1 MKAIKKSFHLFEPRG
16 INENLDVELF
26 EKESNIK
33 LPVLFKEFLK
43 SFHIDKVFPEVY
55 FLSKFKDTFGS
66 GRLYYIPK
74 IEDLFLGEIFDLE
87 KGLDV
92 RNRLYSVEDEVFSY
106 GYFPFGQDSTGH
118 FILMVGIGTNNLE
131 KIYVESPDE
140 SFQEG
145 ERFTLLANNIFEFI
159 RGFEY
164 VEREKLSDDI
174 KYNQLYR
181 NWGEDFWRVREEGQ
195 DSSSSEHSVK

>member
-1 MKAIKKSFHLFEPRG
+1 MKAIKRSFHLFEPRG

-43 SFHIDKVFPEVY
+43 SFHIDKIFSEEYTLPQY
-55 FLSKFKDTFGS
+55 KYTFGC
-66 GRLYYIPK
+66 GHLYYLPK
-74 IEDLFLGEIFDLE
+74 IEDLFLGDIFSLK
-87 KGLDV
+87 KGLEV
-92 RNRLYSVEDEVFSY
+92 RNRLYDVADEVFSH
-106 GYFPFGQDSTGH
+106 GYFPFAEDGTGH
-118 FILMVGIGTNNLE
+118 FILMVGIGVTNLE

-164 VEREKLSDDI
+164 VEIEKLSDGV

-181 NWGEDFWRVREEGQ
+181 NWGEDFWRVREDG
-195 DSSSSEHSVK
+195 